1 MTSNFTFGFNRM
13 VPASAAASWAN
24 APAISRA
31 PVSRAAVPVSRV
43 PVPRAAVPIPVSRV
57 PVSRA
62 AVPIPRAAAAV
73 PVTRS
78 NRFSVTRL
86 INFKSSGGCRSCN

>member
-13 VPASAAASWAN
+13 SFNAVPRSNAPVPRFAVPA
-24 APAISRA
+24 
-31 PVSRAAVPVSRV
+31 PVSRV